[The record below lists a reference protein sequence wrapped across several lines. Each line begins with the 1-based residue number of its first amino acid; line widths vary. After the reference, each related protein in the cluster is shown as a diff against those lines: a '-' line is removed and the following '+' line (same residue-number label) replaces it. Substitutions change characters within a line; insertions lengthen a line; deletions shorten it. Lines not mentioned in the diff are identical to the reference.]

1 MDPEP
6 GVAVQSAEA
15 SFVIDDQQRIIE
27 RTGGAAQL
35 LGASAKTVV
44 GRPCHE
50 LGMLLVAMASGQ
62 LLRP

>member
-1 MDPEP
+1 MEPEP

-15 SFVIDDQQRIIE
+15 SFVIDDQQRIVE
-27 RTGGAAQL
+27 WTGGTAEL

-50 LGMLLVAMASGQ
+50 LGLLFLAMALGQ
-62 LLRP
+62 LLRR